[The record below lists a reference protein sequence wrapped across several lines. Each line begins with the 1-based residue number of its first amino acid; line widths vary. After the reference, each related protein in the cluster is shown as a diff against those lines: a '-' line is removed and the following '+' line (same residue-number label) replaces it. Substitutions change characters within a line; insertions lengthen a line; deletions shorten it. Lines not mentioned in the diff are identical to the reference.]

1 MDKIDRDE
9 AVAELITLFN
19 EHPAFEKLNADQTA
33 QLAEQC
39 TIRYCWHG
47 TLLLKQGD
55 QNYNEFYM
63 VIRGEFSAIDT
74 DQSPPRLLNY
84 MDTGSMIGIRS
95 ILNDMPR
102 SATVEAVRDSVVAV
116 FNRKTLEW
124 LLTQDPEIRD
134 YFDSIER
141 SYDEKSLVQF
151 PGKQP
156 DEVVVVWAKR
166 HFLAFLAKLTGPILI
181 LIIPVVVLIVG
192 EIIGLSL
199 FDATTSW
206 LLLLLIAPFIIISM
220 LMIIY
225 YYIDWRND
233 DFIVTTKRVVHIERI
248 LFYGEERREAPL
260 TQIQSVT
267 VESHNWLD
275 LFFDVDDI
283 FIKTAAVGTVAVDNL
298 PSAQYLSRIIL
309 RQQQRAKER
318 VAHSDTRSV
327 RDMLNQR
334 LQKNILSERPK
345 DGADPKVV
353 THRMLPKVVVPKF
366 TFDYFVPRIR
376 VMAPNNKEI
385 TWRKHYFILLRKIL
399 LPLPAFLLALYLLL
413 ASIFGLWP
421 FPSRAD
427 WVWISLLI
435 IGVLA
440 TFTWYLF
447 RYDGWRRDVYKV
459 SDTKI
464 VDVQSSAFRLRGE
477 HVREGSFD
485 SIQSITYNIPNF
497 FYKLINLGD
506 VVIETASKEGNF
518 TFTKVFNPSSV
529 QEEIFRRWDVFQQKR
544 RELSRDNTNKQIIEV
559 VGEYNEI
566 INPPAPNEVRPY

>member
-1 MDKIDRDE
+1 M
-9 AVAELITLFN
+9 
-19 EHPAFEKLNADQTA
+19 
-33 QLAEQC
+33 
-39 TIRYCWHG
+39 
-47 TLLLKQGD
+47 
-55 QNYNEFYM
+55 
-63 VIRGEFSAIDT
+63 
-74 DQSPPRLLNY
+74 
-84 MDTGSMIGIRS
+84 
-95 ILNDMPR
+95 
-102 SATVEAVRDSVVAV
+102 ATVEAVRDSVVAV
-116 FNRKTLEW
+116 FNRETLAW
-124 LLTQDPEIRD
+124 LLTQDPGIED
-134 YFDSIER
+134 YFETIER
-141 SYDEKSLVQF
+141 RYDEQALVRF

-181 LIIPVVVLIVG
+181 LIIPVIVLILA

-199 FDATTSW
+199 FDAATGW
-206 LLLLLIAPFIIISM
+206 LLMLLIAPFIIISVLM
-220 LMIIY
+220 LIY
-225 YYIDWRND
+225 QYIDWRND

-309 RQQQRAKER
+309 QQQQRAKER

-327 RDMLNQR
+327 RDMVNQR
-334 LQKNILSERPK
+334 LQKNILAEQPK
-345 DGADPKVV
+345 GGADPKIVA
-353 THRMLPKVVVPKF
+353 HRMLPKVVVPKF
-366 TFDYFVPRIR
+366 TLGYFVPRIR
-376 VMAPNNKEI
+376 VMSPNNKEI
-385 TWRKHYFILLRKIL
+385 TWRKHYFILLAHIL
-399 LPLPAFLLALYLLL
+399 LPLPIFLIALYLLL

-421 FPSRAD
+421 FSSPAN
-427 WVWISLLI
+427 WAWIGVFI
-435 IGVLA
+435 IGVVA
-440 TFTWYLF
+440 AFTWYLF
-447 RYDGWRRDVYKV
+447 RYDSWRRDVYKV

-506 VVIETASKEGNF
+506 VVIETASREGNF

-529 QEEIFRRWDVFQQKR
+529 QEEIFRRWDIFQQKR
-544 RELSRDNTNKQIIEV
+544 RETARDNTNKQIIDII
-559 VGEYNEI
+559 GEYHEI
-566 INPPAPNEVRPY
+566 TNPPAPNEVRPY

>member
-9 AVAELITLFN
+9 AVAELINLLN
-19 EHPAFEKLNADQTA
+19 EHPAFEHLNVDQTA
-33 QLAEQC
+33 KLAEQAG
-39 TIRYCWHG
+39 IRYCWHG
-47 TLLLKQGD
+47 TQLLKQGD
-55 QNYNEFYM
+55 QDYNEFYM
-63 VIRGEFSAIDT
+63 VIRGEFSAIDIERK
-74 DQSPPRLLNY
+74 PPRLLNY

-95 ILNDMPR
+95 ILNDQPR

-116 FNRKTLEW
+116 FNRKTLDW
-124 LLTQDPEIRD
+124 LLTQDPGIRD
-134 YFDSIER
+134 YFETIER
-141 SYDEKSLVQF
+141 SYDEKALIHF

-199 FDATTSW
+199 FDAATGW
-206 LLLLLIAPFIIISM
+206 ILGLLVAPFIIISV

-225 YYIDWRND
+225 HYVDWRND

-318 VAHSDTRSV
+318 VAHSDTRAV

-334 LQKNILSERPK
+334 LQKNILAERSK
-345 DGADPKVV
+345 DGADPKIVV
-353 THRMLPKVVVPKF
+353 HRVLPKVVVPKF

-376 VMAPNNKEI
+376 VVAPNNKEI
-385 TWRKHYFILLRKIL
+385 IWRKHYFILIRQIF
-399 LPLPAFLLALYLLL
+399 LPGSAFLITLYLLL
-413 ASIFGLWP
+413 ASIFRLWP
-421 FPSRAD
+421 FTSATN
-427 WVWISLLI
+427 WIWISIFI
-435 IGVLA
+435 ISVLA
-440 TFTWYLF
+440 TFSWYLF
-447 RYDGWRRDVYKV
+447 RYDSWRRDIYKV

-464 VDVQSSAFRLRGE
+464 ADIESSAFRLQGE
-477 HVREGSFD
+477 HIREGSFD

-518 TFTKVFNPSSV
+518 TFMKVFNPSSV

-544 RELSRDNTNKQIIEV
+544 RENTRDNTNKQIVEI
-559 VGEYNEI
+559 VGEYHEI
-566 INPPAPNEVRPY
+566 NNPPAPNEVRPY